1 MFSCCQQMNR
11 PHSFFVAQPL
21 WKECTDCVYWLNT
34 TLQAGWPDYDSSI
47 HDNCQ
52 IEPWVKKN
60 TETGPQRGEPQRW
73 LSVEGVLFHW
83 HHDLK
88 SPFHFPT
95 VTACWF
101 QRWLCVPKWSG
112 SFLVHFSSA
121 AATTAATVSQDRL
134 SKIGKPI
141 TTVISFPCC
150 WTHSSIRV
158 TISASFWNQSG

>member
-1 MFSCCQQMNR
+1 MLPANEVRIHRNR

-21 WKECTDCVYWLNT
+21 WKECTDCMYWLNT

-60 TETGPQRGEPQRW
+60 TETSPQRGEPQRW

-121 AATTAATVSQDRL
+121 AAATYSLRTDSAKQGSLSPPSSVSPAAGLTLQ
-134 SKIGKPI
+134 
-141 TTVISFPCC
+141 
-150 WTHSSIRV
+150 
-158 TISASFWNQSG
+158 